1 MTRIPFPEGQGI
13 FETMRVE
20 NGEIAELGRHM
31 RRALSSAAT
40 LGISLPE
47 EEEFRKDLAVAISDE
62 KFLVGRLRACFSK
75 SGTSITFTEYVDSS
89 EPERLTFHSVTS
101 EADGLVH
108 KMYPYDSNFAILD
121 EAQLYGFD
129 DALIFN
135 SCNELT
141 ETAISN
147 IALLIDNRW
156 VTPPISAG
164 LLPGVMRAVAI
175 ERCGI
180 NVAPIHI
187 SDIAECEAALLLN
200 SLKIARPVSHIGEYQ
215 LPARVQA
222 VEKASQIREKVQYF
236 SVR

>member
-31 RRALSSAAT
+31 RRALSSAAA
-40 LGISLPE
+40 LGISLPD
-47 EEEFRKDLAVAISDE
+47 EEEFRRDLAVAISNE

-75 SGTSITFTEYVDSS
+75 SGRSISLTEYVDSS

-108 KMYPYDSNFAILD
+108 KMYPYDSNFEILD

-135 SCNELT
+135 SHNELT

-156 VTPPISAG
+156 VTPPITAG

-175 ERCGI
+175 ERCDI
-180 NVAPIHI
+180 SVASIHI

-215 LPARVQA
+215 LPALAQA

-236 SVR
+236 SVS